1 MNLSIMQDKGPWTFT
16 EEQIVNIKHFSVEDM
31 NKFYFDNYD
40 IIMRMAKG
48 FVHKE
53 SMYGCHIYDIN
64 DLLQQVYIDLPYYS
78 FRSRHAL
85 YISIVKGS
93 FKFVNY
99 GGIKARNR
107 AIPEY
112 ELNSLSINNDDEKDL
127 LLDYYT
133 SYEEKAFDFVNIDKE
148 REEKDKQVTEYLEKT
163 ITNKHHLN
171 AMFCKLFTDIP
182 ESELKGNEYE
192 LYTKCER

>member
-1 MNLSIMQDKGPWTFT
+1 MQDKGPWTFT

-40 IIMRMAKG
+40 VIMRMAKG

-53 SMYGCHIYDIN
+53 HCRYRYDIN

-78 FRSRHAL
+78 YRSRYAL
-85 YISIVKGS
+85 YLSIVKGS
-93 FKFVNY
+93 FKLVNY
-99 GGIKARNR
+99 GGIKARR
-107 AIPEY
+107 GAIPKY
-112 ELNSLSINNDDEKDL
+112 ELNSLSINNEDEKDL
-127 LLDYYT
+127 LLDYNA

-148 REEKDKQVTEYLEKT
+148 REEKDKKVIEYLEKT
-163 ITNKHHLN
+163 ITNKQHLN

-182 ESELKGNEYE
+182 QTELKGNEYE
-192 LYTKCER
+192 LYKKCER